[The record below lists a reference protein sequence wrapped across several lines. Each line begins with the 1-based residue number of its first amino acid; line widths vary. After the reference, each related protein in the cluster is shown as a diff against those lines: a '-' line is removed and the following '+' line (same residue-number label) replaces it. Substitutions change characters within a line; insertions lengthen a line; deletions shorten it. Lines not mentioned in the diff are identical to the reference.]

1 MVDSASS
8 TSKTKLA
15 EMTAN
20 MRLAYQATSKR
31 TPTKFTNIDD
41 RSHASEARRSHRS
54 STERR
59 ENKSITNAVA
69 QRVSMTAE
77 TTFTAAAPSMSVVR
91 MSGNI
96 SSCTMTNQTTTH
108 TRAMMKNTLARM
120 AARIELGASCG
131 PAERLPMTA

>member
-77 TTFTAAAPSMSVVR
+77 TTFTAAAPSMSVAR

-96 SSCTMTNQTTTH
+96 SSCTMTNQTTT
-108 TRAMMKNTLARM
+108 MMKNTLARM

-131 PAERLPMTA
+131 PAGRL